1 MSLPEDKEQHD
12 LQLRA
17 AAEQQI
23 DSAPQTK
30 PGEHPGAELLHELK
44 VHQVELEMQN
54 EVLRETQI
62 ALLES
67 RDRYADLYEFAPVG
81 YINLGADGM
90 IAAINL
96 TATTLLGLARK
107 ALLRRAFMSLVVADD
122 LNRWILHFQEVKKGG
137 GQGQIELRLQ
147 RGDGAVFQ
155 AQLDCVCAAGSV
167 SGVSIVLSDI
177 TVRKQADRELRRF
190 KSVVNSTDDAI
201 ISKTTAGVILSWNP
215 AAEKIFGYSAEESV
229 GRSVL
234 MLIAPDRANE
244 EIEVLA
250 RIARGERIVNFETIR
265 RRKDGR
271 LIHIAASI
279 SGILDND
286 GAIIGVSTIARD
298 ITERKQADDKR
309 ALLEEQVREAQKM
322 EAIGTLAGGIAH
334 DFNNIIA
341 IILGNAD
348 LARLDAQ
355 TSPAKVLQSVDEICK
370 AGIRARS
377 LVQQILTFSRRQTT
391 ELKPILLAPV
401 IDECV
406 RLLRTTML
414 SHVILEVHCEANV
427 PPVRADATQIQQVMI
442 NLVTNAIHAM
452 HGESGYVQIRLDMT
466 LLDAALAETQ
476 PELHAMHAKHP
487 GLSVRLTISDNGSG
501 MHAGTRERIFEPF
514 FTTKPVNEGTGLGL
528 SVVHGILKTHDGA
541 ITVDS
546 TPGEGTTFTLYL
558 PVSEVDASTQVVN
571 HATEASPPALV
582 LDGGLRILYLDDDES
597 LVFLVERLLTQRGY
611 RVAAHTRQEEA
622 LQALRAEP
630 AAFDLVLT
638 DYNMP
643 GMSGLDI
650 AREVRALNPNL
661 PVAVTSGFIDEELR
675 AQAEGAGVRELIFK
689 ASEVEVFCDAVRRL
703 AQTVRQKTA

>member
-1 MSLPEDKEQHD
+1 MSLPEDQEQHD

-23 DSAPQTK
+23 DPAPQTK

-96 TATTLLGLARK
+96 TATTLLGRART
-107 ALLRRAFMSLVVADD
+107 ALLRRAFMSLVVAAD

-137 GQGQIELRLQ
+137 GQGRIELTLQ
-147 RGDGAVFQ
+147 HGDGAVFQ
-155 AQLDCVCAAGSV
+155 AQLDCVHAEGRV
-167 SGVSIVLSDI
+167 SGVNIVLSDI
-177 TVRKQADRELRRF
+177 TVRKQAEMELRRF

-201 ISKTTAGVILSWNP
+201 ISKTMAGVIVSWNP
-215 AAEKIFGYSAEESV
+215 AAEKIFGYTTEEAV
-229 GRSVL
+229 GRQMQ
-234 MLIAPDRANE
+234 MLIPADRANE
-244 EIEVLA
+244 EIEILA
-250 RIARGERIVNFETIR
+250 RISRGEKIANFETIR
-265 RRKDGR
+265 QRKDGR

-279 SGILDND
+279 SCLVDKD
-286 GAIIGVSTIARD
+286 GSIIGASTIVRD
-298 ITERKQADDKR
+298 ITERKQADAKR
-309 ALLEEQVREAQKM
+309 ASLEEQVREAQKM

-348 LARLDAQ
+348 LARLDAE
-355 TSPAKVLQSVDEICK
+355 TNPAAVVHCLDEICK
-370 AGIRARS
+370 AGNRARS

-406 RLLRTTML
+406 RLLCATML
-414 SHVILEVHCEANV
+414 LRVTLEAHCEADV
-427 PPVRADATQIQQVMI
+427 PPVLADATQIQQVLI
-442 NLVTNAIHAM
+442 NLVNNAMHAM
-452 HGESGYVQIRLDMT
+452 HGASGHIQIRLDT
-466 LLDAALAETQ
+466 TQVDAALAGAR
-476 PELHAMHAKHP
+476 PELQAMYAQHP
-487 GLSVRLTISDNGSG
+487 GLSVRLSVSDDGSG
-501 MHAGTRERIFEPF
+501 MDAATCAKIFEPF

-528 SVVHGILKTHDGA
+528 SVVYGIMQTHEGV

-558 PVSEVDASTQVVN
+558 PVAPGATTAHRADA
-571 HATEASPPALV
+571 AAPASHYH
-582 LDGGLRILYLDDDES
+582 GGQHILYLDDDQD
-597 LVFLVERLLTQRGY
+597 LVFVVRRMLKRSGFRVSSYTDQR
-611 RVAAHTRQEEA
+611 EA
-622 LQALRAEP
+622 LAALRADA
-630 AAFDLVLT
+630 AAFDLFVT

-643 GMSGLDI
+643 GMSGVDV
-650 AREVRALNPNL
+650 AREARLIRADL
-661 PVAVTSGFIDEELR
+661 PVAVASGYISEGLQEECT
-675 AQAEGAGVRELIFK
+675 AAGVAELIFK
-689 ASEVEVFCDAVRRL
+689 TNQSEGLTGAIERL
-703 AQTVRQKTA
+703 ASLVTEKPKPS